1 MPVVVFSF
9 YAFFG
14 GEFVGGFKENWCLF
28 LGNECK
34 DDLVSTNCSVEDAS
48 NFACE
53 ISSHET
59 WDGHYKSQECEHKVE
74 HQPEYVCPALA
85 DQMDI
90 KLGEDKE
97 EQNGRSSSGEN
108 ICRQGDFNPL
118 EVRIDSPG
126 LHLSTSLGLSNG
138 TPYSSKSENN
148 RYSGSSQHKTDLAH
162 LKDDAKLGDM
172 SLREWLARPERVVDQ
187 LECLHIFV
195 QIVET
200 VDLAHS
206 KGLVLQNIR
215 PSCLR
220 ISPVNLISFID
231 STNSLTSP
239 GSSSSDCCN
248 GRISLHTNGHN
259 NKCNMNEETQFVRI
273 GQEGQSI
280 SAQNTR
286 HDCQGNR
293 TSARPCGWQGT
304 IPGDAVN
311 SGPETPKSCTNSCA
325 PNTGESNVHKYLSS
339 VALAYSSHEISVER
353 IFDAGEGMR
362 NTKMKA
368 KVEEENNQ
376 ENFRHSKLNQI
387 SQMEQTW
394 YTSPEE
400 LVGGSCSFSSN
411 IYSLGILFFELFC
424 PFSSEAEQSK
434 IMSDL
439 RHRVPPPQLL
449 LKWPKEIAFCL
460 WLLHPDP
467 NCRPKLSELLQ
478 SEIINEARKVLVKWK
493 NAHLLEEEIADSEL
507 LLDFLIL
514 VQQQKQEKAEKLIKA
529 VTCLTSDIEV
539 VLNKQSVLE
548 QKGISSFVFS
558 KEEKLALGKGKKSIF
573 SCPKLAQTEGTNF
586 NNSSVVNVLST
597 KAGKTMMLGKQLQQG
612 NQSRNMSHGK
622 KLGKSNLQSRARG
635 DFISRSGRVVKNFKE
650 LEKVYFSTRSK
661 EKKSVSD
668 KLGRYSYND
677 SSGQGPILRTEACD
691 VNMVSNLS
699 SIKRMSDRS
708 SSDGLGS
715 FFNNLCK
722 YLRFS
727 KFKVK
732 ATLRQ
737 GDLLNTSSLV
747 CSLDFDRDKEFFA
760 TAGSSKKIKV
770 FECDT
775 VLNEDLDIHYPII
788 EMNSQSK
795 LSSICWNSYIKN
807 HIASSGFDGVVQ
819 LWDITRNQAIM
830 NFEEHQKRV
839 WSVDFSQ
846 SYPTRLASGGDDGNV
861 KLWNINQEGSIG
873 TISTNANVCSVQFP
887 PDSAWLLAFGSADYK
902 IYCYDL
908 RNLKTPWC
916 ILASHSKTVSNV
928 KFLDSTN
935 LVSASID
942 GTLKLWDLATST
954 GGVLCNPV
962 LTYTGHK
969 NEKNFVGL
977 SVADGYIATGSESN
991 EVFVYHKSF
1000 PMPVASYKFNCV
1012 DPVNGQEV
1020 YDDDGQFV
1028 SSVCWRGQSQTLV
1041 AANCKG
1047 NIEIMEMV

>member
-1 MPVVVFSF
+1 M
-9 YAFFG
+9 
-14 GEFVGGFKENWCLF
+14 
-28 LGNECK
+28 
-34 DDLVSTNCSVEDAS
+34 
-48 NFACE
+48 
-53 ISSHET
+53 
-59 WDGHYKSQECEHKVE
+59 
-74 HQPEYVCPALA
+74 CPALA

-90 KLGEDKE
+90 KLGENKE
-97 EQNGRSSSGEN
+97 KHNGRSSSEEN
-108 ICRQGDFNPL
+108 ICEQGDFNPL
-118 EVRIDSPG
+118 EVGIDSSG
-126 LHLSTSLGLSNG
+126 LHLSTSLGLSIG
-138 TPYSSKSENN
+138 IPYSRKSENN
-148 RYSGSSQHKTDLAH
+148 IFSGSCQHKTDLTH
-162 LKDDAKLGDM
+162 LKDDVKLGDM
-172 SLREWLARPERVVDQ
+172 TLREWLARPERVADR

-195 QIVET
+195 QIVEI
-200 VDLAHS
+200 VHLAHS
-206 KGLVLQNIR
+206 EGLVLHNIR

-220 ISPVNLISFID
+220 ISPVNHISLID
-231 STNSLTSP
+231 STNSFTIP
-239 GSSSSDCCN
+239 GSSSSDCYD
-248 GRISLHTNGHN
+248 GRSSLHTNGHN
-259 NKCNMNEETQFVRI
+259 NICYMNEETQFARI

-286 HDCQGNR
+286 HDCQEIK
-293 TSARPCGWQGT
+293 TSVRLGVCRGT

-311 SGPETPKSCTNSCA
+311 SGSETPKSFTNSNA
-325 PNTGESNVHKYLSS
+325 PNTDESNVHKRLSS
-339 VALAYSSHEISVER
+339 VALHYSSHEISVER
-353 IFDAGEGMR
+353 TLDAGEGMR
-362 NTKMKA
+362 NIKMKA
-368 KVEEENNQ
+368 KAEEENNQ
-376 ENFRHSKLNQI
+376 EEFWYSQLNQI
-387 SQMEQTW
+387 SHMEQTW

-400 LVGGSCSFSSN
+400 FVGGSCSFSSN

-434 IMSDL
+434 IMLDL

-449 LKWPKEIAFCL
+449 LKWPKEITFCL
-460 WLLHPDP
+460 WLLHPEP
-467 NCRPKLSELLQ
+467 NCRPKLSEVLQ

-493 NAHLLEEEIADSEL
+493 NAHTLEEEIADSEL
-507 LLDFLIL
+507 LLDFLIQ
-514 VQQQKQEKAEKLIKA
+514 VQRRKQEKAEKLHEA

-548 QKGISSFVFS
+548 QKGISSFAFS
-558 KEEKLALGKGKKSIF
+558 KEEKLTLAKGKKPSF
-573 SCPKLAQTEGTNF
+573 SCPRLAQTYGTNF
-586 NNSSVVNVLST
+586 DNSSVVNVLSAKT
-597 KAGKTMMLGKQLQQG
+597 GKKIMFGKQLQQG
-612 NQSRNMSHGK
+612 NQSRNMSYGK
-622 KLGKSNLQSRARG
+622 KPGKLNLQSQARR
-635 DFISRSGRVVKNFKE
+635 DFISRCGRVVKNSKE
-650 LEKVYFSTRSK
+650 LERVYFSTRSK
-661 EKKSVSD
+661 AKQFVSD
-668 KLGRYSYND
+668 TLGRYSYNG
-677 SSGQGPILRTEACD
+677 SSGQGPILRTEGCD
-691 VNMVSNLS
+691 VKTASSLS
-699 SIKRMSDRS
+699 SIKHMSDIS
-708 SSDGLGS
+708 NIDGLGS
-715 FFNNLCK
+715 FFDSLCK

-732 ATLRQ
+732 ATLRR
-737 GDLLNTSSLV
+737 GDLLNSSSLV
-747 CSLDFDRDKEFFA
+747 YSLDFDRDKEFFA
-760 TAGSSKKIKV
+760 TAGASKKIKV

-788 EMNSQSK
+788 EMISQST

-807 HIASSGFDGVVQ
+807 HIASSAFDGVVQ

-873 TISTNANVCSVQFP
+873 TISTNAIVCSVQFP
-887 PDSAWLLAFGSADYK
+887 PDSAWLLAFGSADKK

-908 RNLKTPWC
+908 RNIKTPWC
-916 ILASHSKTVSNV
+916 ILASHNKTVSNV

-1000 PMPVASYKFNCV
+1000 PIPVASYKFNCV

-1047 NIEIMEMV
+1047 NIEILEMV

>member
-1 MPVVVFSF
+1 M
-9 YAFFG
+9 
-14 GEFVGGFKENWCLF
+14 
-28 LGNECK
+28 
-34 DDLVSTNCSVEDAS
+34 
-48 NFACE
+48 
-53 ISSHET
+53 
-59 WDGHYKSQECEHKVE
+59 E
-74 HQPEYVCPALA
+74 HQPEYVYPALA

-108 ICRQGDFNPL
+108 ICTQGDFNPL
-118 EVRIDSPG
+118 EVQTDCPG
-126 LHLSTSLGLSNG
+126 LHLSTRLGLSNE

-148 RYSGSSQHKTDLAH
+148 KYSGSFQHETDLAH
-162 LKDDAKLGDM
+162 LKDDAKLDTM
-172 SLREWLARPERVVDQ
+172 TLRQWLARPERVVDW
-187 LECLHIFV
+187 LECLHIFL
-195 QIVET
+195 QIGEII
-200 VDLAHS
+200 DRAHS
-206 KGLVLQNIR
+206 ERLVLQNLR

-220 ISPVNLISFID
+220 ISSVNHISFTD
-231 STNSLTSP
+231 CTNSFTSS
-239 GSSSSDCCN
+239 GSNSSDCCN
-248 GRISLHTNGHN
+248 GRISLHMTRHN
-259 NKCNMNEETQFVRI
+259 NICNMNEETQLVRT
-273 GQEGQSI
+273 GQEDQSI
-280 SAQNTR
+280 PAQNTHR
-286 HDCQGNR
+286 
-293 TSARPCGWQGT
+293 
-304 IPGDAVN
+304 GDAVN
-311 SGPETPKSCTNSCA
+311 SEPEKPKSCTHSGA
-325 PNTGESNVHKYLSS
+325 PNTGESNVNKHLSS
-339 VALAYSSHEISVER
+339 VASAYSSHEISVER
-353 IFDAGEGMR
+353 ILDAGGGMR

-368 KVEEENNQ
+368 KVEEESSQKKFWQN
-376 ENFRHSKLNQI
+376 ELKQI
-387 SQMEQTW
+387 IHMEQMW
-394 YTSPEE
+394 YSSPEE
-400 LVGGSCSFSSN
+400 LAGGSCSFSSN
-411 IYSLGILFFELFC
+411 IYALGILFFELFR

-439 RHRVPPPQLL
+439 KHRVPPPQLL
-449 LKWPKEIAFCL
+449 LEWPKEIAFCL

-467 NCRPKLSELLQ
+467 NCRPNMSEVLQ
-478 SEIINEARKVLVKWK
+478 SEIINEARKVLAKWK
-493 NAHLLEEEIADSEL
+493 NVDLLEEEIADSEL
-507 LLDFLIL
+507 LMDFLIQ
-514 VQQQKQEKAEKLIKA
+514 VQQQKKEKAEKLREG
-529 VTCLTSDIEV
+529 VTCITSDIEV
-539 VLNKQSVLE
+539 VLNKQSVLK

-558 KEEKLALGKGKKSIF
+558 KEEKLAVGKGKKNNS
-573 SCPKLAQTEGTNF
+573 SSPKLAQTKGIHFDNG
-586 NNSSVVNVLST
+586 SVVNVLSAKT
-597 KAGKTMMLGKQLQQG
+597 GKAIMFGEQLQQG
-612 NQSRNMSHGK
+612 NQIRNISYGK
-622 KLGKSNLQSRARG
+622 NLGKLNLQSRARG

-661 EKKSVSD
+661 AKQSVSD
-668 KLGRYSYND
+668 TLGRYSYNG
-677 SSGQGPILRTEACD
+677 SSGQGPILRTEGCD
-691 VNMVSNLS
+691 LNMVSNLS
-699 SIKRMSDRS
+699 SIKCNGNRS
-708 SSDGLGS
+708 KSDGLG
-715 FFNNLCK
+715 FFFDSLCK

-737 GDLLNTSSLV
+737 GDLLNSSSLV

-795 LSSICWNSYIKN
+795 LSGICWNSYIKN
-807 HIASSGFDGVVQ
+807 HIASSAFDGVVQ

-846 SYPTRLASGGDDGNV
+846 AYPTRLASGGDDGNV
-861 KLWNINQEGSIG
+861 KLWDINQEGSVG
-873 TISTNANVCSVQFP
+873 TINTNANVCSVQFP

-908 RNLKTPWC
+908 RNIKTPWC
-916 ILASHSKTVSNV
+916 ILANHKKTVSNI

-962 LTYTGHK
+962 LTYSGHK

-1000 PMPVASYKFNCV
+1000 PIPVASYKFNCV

-1047 NIEIMEMV
+1047 NIEILEMV